1 MIEFG
6 DTIYYVDMETFRK
19 RILLEDNKKNGEAN
33 VTTETTTEYDS
44 NSNVIS
50 TTVRTVST
58 EKDIEIDTLKY
69 DLFSR
74 MLDVVLNSNTE
85 ELDASLGAE
94 RALANA
100 DLPFKIAFNTLI
112 NYGILKEKQ

>member
-74 MLDVVLNSNTE
+74 MLDVVLNSSSEDVDTT
-85 ELDASLGAE
+85 LGAD
-94 RALANA
+94 RALGKM

-112 NYGILKEKQ
+112 NYGILKEN